1 MRNRLRF
8 ICALALLASS
18 TAMASEVG
26 YRYDNQNDEVVIEGN
41 LDCGAGRVSLQIY
54 NREAFETYAPD
65 GVVTA
70 ENIDAF
76 LVYSKQGYTNEDGSF
91 LFSFPLKEAS
101 DSYIARIGAASM
113 EKAIDY
119 GFFYTDPDE
128 EVRILT
134 QLRGKKTAEALME
147 YVEGD
152 TPEAINT
159 FNPDPVYANIGDKLA
174 IFKRLVTKTDYET
187 LSDFSALFVTETR
200 LQEVNE
206 ITDADTLL
214 AKLIAYNSLSK
225 VADAPFYTKT
235 YTDVLTDGQKAEILS
250 DIIAHSDFDSF
261 EALYQYMGK
270 QIVLCAVDHNDWYVV
285 MQAMQ
290 DNEEFFEEEILEKF
304 SKTEAKREKA
314 AKAVAGKSFSNWTS
328 FESAIEDAFKEKK
341 NNQSSGGGGGGGG
354 SSAGTIIGGGVQIP
368 IVTPPTTIKEQ
379 KMPFEDLSGYE
390 WASPSIEAL
399 WKKAVVSG
407 ASEKEY
413 LPAKAVTREEFV
425 AMIVRNFNLMNEK
438 AECDFADIAKDDWC
452 YRAVASACKAGIVFG
467 VDETN
472 FGKGSEITR
481 QDMCVIAH
489 RAAEK
494 AGVIFSEK
502 TELPFTD
509 EISDYAKEQIC
520 VLYAN
525 GIINGFDETTFGA
538 LEQSNRA
545 QAAVVIHKINE
556 YMAKED

>member
-1 MRNRLRF
+1 
-8 ICALALLASS
+8 
-18 TAMASEVG
+18 
-26 YRYDNQNDEVVIEGN
+26 
-41 LDCGAGRVSLQIY
+41 
-54 NREAFETYAPD
+54 
-65 GVVTA
+65 
-70 ENIDAF
+70 
-76 LVYSKQGYTNEDGSF
+76 
-91 LFSFPLKEAS
+91 
-101 DSYIARIGAASM
+101 
-113 EKAIDY
+113 
-119 GFFYTDPDE
+119 
-128 EVRILT
+128 
-134 QLRGKKTAEALME
+134 
-147 YVEGD
+147 
-152 TPEAINT
+152 
-159 FNPDPVYANIGDKLA
+159 
-174 IFKRLVTKTDYET
+174 
-187 LSDFSALFVTETR
+187 
-200 LQEVNE
+200 
-206 ITDADTLL
+206 
-214 AKLIAYNSLSK
+214 
-225 VADAPFYTKT
+225 
-235 YTDVLTDGQKAEILS
+235 
-250 DIIAHSDFDSF
+250 
-261 EALYQYMGK
+261 
-270 QIVLCAVDHNDWYVV
+270 
-285 MQAMQ
+285 
-290 DNEEFFEEEILEKF
+290 
-304 SKTEAKREKA
+304 
-314 AKAVAGKSFSNWTS
+314 
-328 FESAIEDAFKEKK
+328 
-341 NNQSSGGGGGGGG
+341 
-354 SSAGTIIGGGVQIP
+354 
-368 IVTPPTTIKEQ
+368 
-379 KMPFEDLSGYE
+379 MPFEDLSGYE